1 MYRSLRAPASG
12 NERTHI
18 RSESIYYINRA
29 GLGIPDEAWSWGY
42 DMKFRL
48 GYGWLLVGGQVW
60 LPGAIWGW
68 WPGEC
73 LFFFF
78 FKFPKFGA
86 KIIKSHTIFHKWTC
100 DAYQL
105 YRSLRPKHF
114 EERMEHMWNE
124 WICNCLAT
132 ARFCLTR
139 KNDNVCGRAIL
150 SVDAIGIAFNWLKVR
165 CWLLGGGAGLEGVER
180 SFPQMFAEMYRPFV
194 KLYIIFWIS
203 CTEYRT
209 QFFFL

>member
-1 MYRSLRAPASG
+1 MTFGRWPGLASRCNLGLVARGMFVFFFWNFLSSAQKLLRAIPYFI
-12 NERTHI
+12 NERVMLTNYIGRYDQSTWGKKEHI
-18 RSESIYYINRA
+18 
-29 GLGIPDEAWSWGY
+29 
-42 DMKFRL
+42 
-48 GYGWLLVGGQVW
+48 
-60 LPGAIWGW
+60 
-68 WPGEC
+68 
-73 LFFFF
+73 
-78 FKFPKFGA
+78 
-86 KIIKSHTIFHKWTC
+86 
-100 DAYQL
+100 
-105 YRSLRPKHF
+105 
-114 EERMEHMWNE
+114 WNE
-124 WICNCLAT
+124 WICNCLAI